1 MLLDLLILAILI
13 GVRGY
18 LIVVL
23 ICILL
28 ISDVESLLAI
38 CRSYLEE
45 KKNISLGPLPIF
57 NQIAF
62 GVELQVLYRFYILL
76 HYQINHLQICS
87 RIQ

>member
-23 ICILL
+23 ICIL